1 MKPTYATFYIEG
13 REDRLLKHDIDT
25 DEIARLVMNG
35 KGSIHELLTK
45 AAKAA
50 AEPLLVARKKRTWIE
65 EFEDE
70 IKTAGGDSEEAYRH
84 YIDGRVDELAFSL
97 ERDAVE
103 ALGDAC
109 GSDATKEEGEAD
121 EEEEDEDDEDEE
133 EES

>member
-35 KGSIHELLTK
+35 KGTIHELLLK
-45 AAKAA
+45 ASKAA

-65 EFEDE
+65 EFEAE
-70 IKTAGGDSEEAYRH
+70 IKTAGGDAEEAYRH

-97 ERDAVE
+97 EQEVVE
-103 ALGDAC
+103 SLGEAC
-109 GSDATKEEGEAD
+109 GNEKLSEKFS
-121 EEEEDEDDEDEE
+121 DEDDEDEGE
-133 EES
+133 EE

>member
-1 MKPTYATFYIEG
+1 MKPTYVTFYIEG

-35 KGSIHELLTK
+35 KGSIYELLLK
-45 AAKAA
+45 ASKAA

-65 EFEDE
+65 EFEAE
-70 IKTAGGDSEEAYRH
+70 IKTAGGDAEEAYRH

-103 ALGDAC
+103 ALAEAC
-109 GSDATKEEGEAD
+109 GSGTSGDGVD
-121 EEEEDEDDEDEE
+121 DEDEDDEDEE
-133 EES
+133 SEEE